1 MEKYTPEL
9 LLGLMVMFKN
19 VVLIVACAW
28 TTTKLYQMSGSW
40 HCQFDNEK
48 LVESCIKALQDAPP
62 ISRPRLQWRKADI
75 AIGKAGV
82 EATERKGATTVM
94 LDETDIELLRS
105 ADRSSG

>member
-40 HCQFDNEK
+40 HC
-48 LVESCIKALQDAPP
+48 LWAL
-62 ISRPRLQWRKADI
+62 L
-75 AIGKAGV
+75 
-82 EATERKGATTVM
+82 M
-94 LDETDIELLRS
+94 LL
-105 ADRSSG
+105 AMSSYKFVRD